1 MCYLHVLRVSQAK
14 YLRQG
19 KQGQRLPGWEQY
31 NIQALADEIG
41 ANAHHVRSVL
51 TRRSNTT
58 FQFLELLATALGMS
72 VPDLTGA
79 MIRAA
84 EKDKGRKPN
93 SLKGKLQNWRVRRQ
107 QEDKT
112 KGKVR

>member
-1 MCYLHVLRVSQAK
+1 MGTPTK
-14 YLRQG
+14 YCREG
-19 KQGQRLPGWEQY
+19 NRGQRLPGWEQY

-58 FQFLELLATALGMS
+58 FQFLELLAGALGMS
-72 VPDLTGA
+72 VPELTGA

-84 EKDKGRKPN
+84 EKDKGRRPN
-93 SLKGKLQNWRVRRQ
+93 RLKGKLQQWRLRRQ
-107 QEDKT
+107 QLDKP
-112 KGKVR
+112 KGKAR